1 MEAIS
6 DTMREKFVGTREHL
20 FTTEKIVEGN
30 QHWHGESYL
39 WALGIDLRIKIKI
52 GNTSLSTE

>member
-1 MEAIS
+1 
-6 DTMREKFVGTREHL
+6 MREKIVGTGEHL

-52 GNTSLSTE
+52 GDTSLSTE